1 LPRHV
6 LLAFPINP
14 SAVLRSTRT
23 ALFSWRVSDV
33 ALVGG
38 GLYLTVMRAML
49 AGFQRM
55 GCVLPDAR
63 VTTINGPIGPAC
75 GRICADGC

>member
-1 LPRHV
+1 MARYG
-6 LLAFPINP
+6 LAPFG
-14 SAVLRSTRT
+14 
-23 ALFSWRVSDV
+23 DV

-49 AGFQRM
+49 AGFQWM

-63 VTTINGPIGPAC
+63 VTTINGPIG
-75 GRICADGC
+75 RMQQDLRKWLHEADPTAGGIP